1 MAEGRSRAARAWF
14 GHLDRARAEGVSF
27 KAYAERSG
35 VSLHRLYFWSA
46 RRRVQ
51 AGSGEVE
58 SGLFARAGVVDRCRP
73 LGGASQR
80 LHLPRGPVLEWEGLA
95 DLALIDRLLGR

>member
-1 MAEGRSRAARAWF
+1 MAEDRSRAAQVWF
-14 GHLDRARAEGVSF
+14 GHLDRARAEGVSL

-46 RRRVQ
+46 RRRAQ
-51 AGSGEVE
+51 AGEVE
-58 SGLFARAGVVDRCRP
+58 SGLFARVEVADRRRP

-80 LHLPRGPVLEWEGLA
+80 LHLPSGVVLEWEGPA

>member
-1 MAEGRSRAARAWF
+1 VWF
-14 GHLDRARAEGVSF
+14 GHLDRARAEGVSL

-46 RRRVQ
+46 QRRAQ
-51 AGSGEVE
+51 AGEVE
-58 SGLFARAGVVDRCRP
+58 SGLFARIEVVDRCRP
-73 LGGASQR
+73 LGGTSQR
-80 LHLPRGPVLEWEGLA
+80 LHLPSGAALEWEGAA

>member
-1 MAEGRSRAARAWF
+1 VWF
-14 GHLDRARAEGVSF
+14 GHLDRARAEGVSL

-35 VSLHRLYFWSA
+35 LSLHRLYFWSA
-46 RRRVQ
+46 RRRAQ
-51 AGSGEVE
+51 AGAGEAG
-58 SGLFARAGVVDRCRP
+58 SGLFARAEVVDRCRP

-80 LHLPRGPVLEWEGLA
+80 LHLPGGAVLEWEGPA

>member
-1 MAEGRSRAARAWF
+1 MAEGSSRAAQVWS
-14 GHLDRARAEGVSF
+14 GHLDRARTEGVSL

-51 AGSGEVE
+51 AGEVE
-58 SGLFARAGVVDRCRP
+58 SGLFARVEVADRCRP
-73 LGGASQR
+73 LGGASRR
-80 LHLPRGPVLEWEGLA
+80 LHLPSGAVLEWEGPA

>member
-1 MAEGRSRAARAWF
+1 MVEHQSRTAREWF
-14 GHLDRARAEGVSF
+14 GHLEAARAEGLSL

-46 RRRVQ
+46 RRRAQ
-51 AGSGEVE
+51 AGEGG
-58 SGLFARAGVVDRCRP
+58 SGLFARVEVADRRRP

-80 LHLPRGPVLEWEGLA
+80 LHLPSGVVLEWEGPA

>member
-1 MAEGRSRAARAWF
+1 MAEGRSRAAQVWF
-14 GHLDRARAEGVSF
+14 GHLDRARAEGVSL

-51 AGSGEVE
+51 AGEVGL
-58 SGLFARAGVVDRCRP
+58 GLFARVEVADRRP
-73 LGGASQR
+73 TLGGASQR
-80 LHLPRGPVLEWEGLA
+80 LHLPGGAVLEWEGPA

>member
-1 MAEGRSRAARAWF
+1 MAEGRSWAAQVWF
-14 GHLDRARAEGVSF
+14 GHLDRARAEGVSL

-46 RRRVQ
+46 RCRAQV
-51 AGSGEVE
+51 GSGEAG
-58 SGLFARAGVVDRCRP
+58 SALFARVEVADRRP
-73 LGGASQR
+73 TLGGASQR
-80 LHLPRGPVLEWEGLA
+80 LYLPSGAVLEWEGAA